1 MRTPNILRTAILLLF
16 LSFLLPACQQSNKPN
31 TMDNNEIENK
41 AEVVQFLRQKTDQ
54 IISEWKRKD
63 ILYKIKPEQSV
74 LIIIDMQ
81 NFVCIPEKGP
91 GIPGIDKVI
100 NNTNKLV
107 DICHELS
114 IPVIWV
120 RENINTSIDSTD
132 GGLYPL
138 FHDWEHI
145 KAIENHG
152 FGTEIYSKMHFD
164 QFKDFVVFKNRYSAF
179 LPRPS
184 ELQETLLSLK
194 RKQLIFSGVA
204 ANVCVESTLRDAM
217 QLDYEVVLISDATT
231 TFDEIFLEV
240 TLMNTRLFFGDVR
253 TTKSVID
260 ELKSITKE

>member
-1 MRTPNILRTAILLLF
+1 
-16 LSFLLPACQQSNKPN
+16 
-31 TMDNNEIENK
+31 MDNKEIDNK
-41 AEVVQFLRQKTDQ
+41 AEVIQFLRHKTDQ
-54 IISEWKRKD
+54 LISEWKRED
-63 ILYKIKPEQSV
+63 ILFDIKPPQAA

-81 NFVCIPEKGP
+81 NFVCAPENGH
-91 GIPGIDKVI
+91 GIQGIDEVI
-100 NNTNKLV
+100 NNTNHLV

-120 RENINTSIDSTD
+120 RENINTIGDSTN

-138 FHDWEHI
+138 FHDREHLN
-145 KAIENHG
+145 AIENLGH
-152 FGTEIYSKMHFD
+152 GTEIYSEMHFD
-164 QFKDFVVFKNRYSAF
+164 KSKDFVVFKNRYSAF
-179 LPRPS
+179 IPAPS
-184 ELQETLLSLK
+184 DLHKTLTSIG
-194 RKQLIFSGVA
+194 RKLLIISGVA
-204 ANVCVESTLRDAM
+204 ANVCIESTVRDAM

>member
-1 MRTPNILRTAILLLF
+1 
-16 LSFLLPACQQSNKPN
+16 
-31 TMDNNEIENK
+31 MDNKEIENK
-41 AEVVQFLRQKTDQ
+41 AEVIQFLRHKTDRL
-54 IISEWKRKD
+54 ISEWKRED
-63 ILYKIKPEQSV
+63 ALFDIKPPQAA

-81 NFVCIPEKGP
+81 NFVCAPENGH
-91 GIPGIDKVI
+91 GIKGIDEVI
-100 NNTNKLV
+100 NNTNHLV
-107 DICHELS
+107 DVCHELS

-120 RENINTSIDSTD
+120 RENINTNGDSTD

-138 FHDWEHI
+138 FHDREHL
-145 KAIENHG
+145 KAIENLGH
-152 FGTEIYSKMHFD
+152 GTEIYSKMHFD
-164 QFKDFVVFKNRYSAF
+164 KSKDFVVFKNRYSAF
-179 LPRPS
+179 LPGPS

-253 TTKSVID
+253 TTKNVID

>member
-1 MRTPNILRTAILLLF
+1 MTAILLIVASLL
-16 LSFLLPACQQSNKPN
+16 LSMCQPSNKPS
-31 TMDNNEIENK
+31 TMDNKEIENK
-41 AEVVQFLRQKTDQ
+41 AEVIQFLRQKTDQ

-63 ILYKIKPEQSV
+63 ILYKINPEQSA

-91 GIPGIDKVI
+91 GLPGMDKVI
-100 NNTNKLV
+100 NNTNKLA

-120 RENINTSIDSTD
+120 RENINTSADSSD

-138 FHDWEHI
+138 FHDREHLN
-145 KAIENHG
+145 AIENLG
-152 FGTEIYSKMHFD
+152 YGTEIYSKMHFD
-164 QFKDFVVFKNRYSAF
+164 KSKDLVVFKNRYSAF
-179 LPRPS
+179 IPAPS
-184 ELQETLLSLK
+184 DLHKTLTSIG
-194 RKQLIFSGVA
+194 RKQLIISGVA
-204 ANVCVESTLRDAM
+204 ANVCVESTVRDAM
-217 QLDYEVVLISDATT
+217 QLDYEVILISDATT